1 MGDYEHCITVRRD
14 ADSRFEFLAAV
25 ENLPEYI
32 ESMESAEPVGN
43 GEARVAAMIAGQR
56 REGTAWL
63 RTDASR
69 RAMQWG
75 SEGSNG
81 YHGELRVEDGP
92 DGSPTATVLL
102 HTERADGPGIRA
114 GLEQT
119 LANIKTLVEGRSTEL
134 TR

>member
-1 MGDYEHCITVRRD
+1 MGDYEHSTTIRRD
-14 ADSRFEFLAAV
+14 ADSLFEFLAAV

-32 ESMESAEPVGN
+32 ESMESVEPIGN
-43 GEARVAAMIAGQR
+43 GQARVVAVVAGHR

-63 RTDASR
+63 RTDESR
-69 RAMQWG
+69 RAMRWG
-75 SEGSNG
+75 SEESNG
-81 YHGELRVEDGP
+81 YHGELRIEDAP
-92 DGSPTATVLL
+92 DGSATVTVVL

-119 LANIKTLVEGRSTEL
+119 LANIKQLVEGRSTER